1 MFIIIS
7 IYIILLFI
15 LSFLIIR
22 HYKKYKKID
31 VFIIFTLVY
40 TLYYIFIPIVTN
52 LFIHQI
58 ELETNRVN
66 YLYYIIHASIT
77 NKVYALIYTV
87 LGYVLFFIGFRLS
100 KSRNK
105 KSIDNHIEHIH
116 FSHSKNRVEKVF
128 LRFGYFMFFLGGLSF
143 AYIIVSLGGLSRALQ
158 LADYLRNPNV
168 DSTQY
173 ISQNVLF
180 LKTLG
185 GLVLGAPYAFLAAY
199 STEKRRLTFLFF
211 IFSMIIGILYALF
224 SAGKFVLLTF
234 LGGFIVHYLIRNK
247 RMRMLNVILFSLL
260 CFWIIPFLDFLF
272 SYLATDGNIEY
283 TNEPFEL
290 SSSIIQ
296 FAFPYCNLLNVQD
309 MNTVL
314 GLRWGIDLINWTWN
328 VLPSIVLRIIGLS
341 VTEDLSDRITMY
353 YSMFSRQTGGTPADI
368 LTLVISQFSVI
379 GIFLMLGIG
388 IVLRKINSVIW
399 RLDFEKFSFLYIG
412 ILILPY
418 SAIFNSELVNII
430 KYRMSNVMLLIM
442 VVIISKLILKDN
454 LKKKK
459 ALREET
465 TQLNKEDELIG

>member
-7 IYIILLFI
+7 IYIMLLFI
-15 LSFLIIR
+15 LSLLIVK

-40 TLYYIFIPIVTN
+40 SLYYIFIPIVTN

-66 YLYYIIHASIT
+66 YLYYILYASTT
-77 NKVYALIYTV
+77 NKVYALIYTI

-100 KSRNK
+100 RSVNK
-105 KSIDNHIEHIH
+105 KSTNNYIEQID
-116 FSHSKNRVEKVF
+116 FSNSKKRVEKVF
-128 LRFGYFMFFLGGLSF
+128 LYFGYFMFLGGGLSF

-168 DSTQY
+168 DSTQF

-199 STEKRRLTFLFF
+199 STIRRKLTIFLFAS
-211 IFSMIIGILYALF
+211 SMVIGILYALF
-224 SAGKFVLLTF
+224 SAGKFVFLTF
-234 LGGFIVHYLIRNK
+234 LAGFIVHFLIKNK
-247 RMRMLNVILFSLL
+247 RMRIFNVILFSML
-260 CFWIIPFLDFLF
+260 CFWLIPFLDFLF
-272 SYLATDGNIEY
+272 SYLATDGSIEY

-290 SSSIIQ
+290 SGAIIQ
-296 FAFPYCNLLNVQD
+296 FAFPYCNLLNVQNI
-309 MNTVL
+309 NTTF

-328 VLPSIVLRIIGLS
+328 VLPSMILRIIGLS
-341 VTEDLSDRITMY
+341 TTEDLSDRITMY
-353 YSMFSRQTGGTPADI
+353 YSIFTRQTGGTPADM
-368 LTLVISQFSVI
+368 LTLVISQFSTI
-379 GIFLMLGIG
+379 GVFLMLVIG
-388 IVLRKINSVIW
+388 IVLKKINSIIW
-399 RLDFEKFSFLYIG
+399 RLNFKKFSFLYIG

-430 KYRMSNVMLLIM
+430 KYRISNVMLLIM
-442 VVIISKLILKDN
+442 VVIVSKLILKEN
-454 LKKKK
+454 LRKQNI
-459 ALREET
+459 LREENI
-465 TQLNKEDELIG
+465 QKNKEDELIG